1 MSKIIGFLWL
11 FIGVIYIFDMLEP
24 TRFTVIIMC
33 LCLAVYEF
41 TNKY

>member
-1 MSKIIGFLWL
+1 MSKFIGFLWL
-11 FIGVIYIFDMLEP
+11 FIGAMYVFDMLEP
-24 TRFTVIIMC
+24 TQFGTIMMC